1 MPETQA
7 ALRATV
13 EVETRRFTMDEHN
26 LPPFVVTSVEAPRL
40 SFSRFVNED
49 DSRKPH
55 STLNLHGV
63 TAVCYDEGFQT
74 ILVSNENGEHVRI
87 NIHAAE
93 GGMRIAPLV

>member
-26 LPPFVVTSVEAPRL
+26 LPAFVVTSVEAPRL

-49 DSRKPH
+49 ADRKPH
-55 STLNLHGV
+55 ARLSVHGV
-63 TAVCYDEGFQT
+63 TALRYEANMQT
-74 ILVSNENGEHVRI
+74 ITVVNDNGEQVTI
-87 NIHAAE
+87 NIFPAE
-93 GGMRIAPLV
+93 GGMSITQV